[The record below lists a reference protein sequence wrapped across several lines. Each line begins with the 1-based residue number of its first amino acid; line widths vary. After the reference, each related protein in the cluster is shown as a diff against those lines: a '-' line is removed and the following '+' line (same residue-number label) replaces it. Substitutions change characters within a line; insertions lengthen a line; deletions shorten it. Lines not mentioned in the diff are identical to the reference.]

1 MIDLTVMAAAAK
13 NATRQMA
20 HASTDAKNMALKA
33 IANNLEQ
40 SQNDILSAN
49 EKDINEALK
58 NGLNSALIDRL
69 TLTPER
75 LDAMAADV
83 INIASLPDPHR

>member
-20 HASTDAKNMALKA
+20 HASTDAKNTALKA
-33 IANNLEQ
+33 IANNLEL

-58 NGLNSALIDRL
+58 KYITSGKILVKLL
-69 TLTPER
+69 FG
-75 LDAMAADV
+75 
-83 INIASLPDPHR
+83 

>member
-33 IANNLEQ
+33 IANNLQ
-40 SQNDILSAN
+40 SILEYLAVKTFTDGVW
-49 EKDINEALK
+49 E
-58 NGLNSALIDRL
+58 
-69 TLTPER
+69 
-75 LDAMAADV
+75 
-83 INIASLPDPHR
+83 

>member
-20 HASTDAKNMALKA
+20 HASTEAKNIALKA

-40 SQNDILSAN
+40 SQNDSF
-49 EKDINEALK
+49 
-58 NGLNSALIDRL
+58 
-69 TLTPER
+69 
-75 LDAMAADV
+75 
-83 INIASLPDPHR
+83 

>member
-20 HASTDAKNMALKA
+20 HSSTDAKNIALKA

-49 EKDINEALK
+49 VKAVSYTHLRAHE
-58 NGLNSALIDRL
+58 
-69 TLTPER
+69 T
-75 LDAMAADV
+75 
-83 INIASLPDPHR
+83 